1 MRIAHSQT
9 SRSAHLATTLLVLVQ
24 LGHLVVGSHDAYVVT
39 LLVALVLVT
48 AAASLKLH
56 RDNCVESRLVVSLLA
71 ALNGSGVLL
80 AATMGLPGQ
89 VVRPWD
95 VISLAVLGLSAAVVV
110 LLAVDEFQRVA
121 DRQDRSS
128 YAL

>member
-1 MRIAHSQT
+1 VT
-9 SRSAHLATTLLVLVQ
+9 S
-24 LGHLVVGSHDAYVVT
+24 
-39 LLVALVLVT
+39 
-48 AAASLKLH
+48 AASLKLH

-71 ALNGSGVLL
+71 TLNAAGVLL

-89 VVRPWD
+89 GVRPWD